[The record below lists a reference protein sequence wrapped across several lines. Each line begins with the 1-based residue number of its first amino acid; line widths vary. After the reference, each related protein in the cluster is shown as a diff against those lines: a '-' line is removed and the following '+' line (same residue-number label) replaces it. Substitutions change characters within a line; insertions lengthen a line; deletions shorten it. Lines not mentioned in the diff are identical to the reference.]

1 MDNVHLPIRVDRREQ
16 GKIIQRIERLEGVEL
31 EFTDLDVGD
40 YLLPNGVVVERK
52 SATDMV
58 LSVVDKT
65 LWENAAK
72 LKANHSQVVY
82 IVEGDLYEP
91 RFHQQ
96 ALDIHRALAHLTI
109 ALGISVLPS
118 PDADNSGML
127 IYLLGLNAQME
138 PDPADRPTKP
148 DTRRKAA
155 EFIVSGLPGVEADTA
170 RDLLRDLGSVR
181 DIINAD
187 AATLAQTD
195 GLDAERAER
204 IESVVTYG
212 SRTT

>member
-1 MDNVHLPIRVDRREQ
+1 MENVHLPIRVDNREQ

-40 YLLPNGVVVERK
+40 YELPNGVVVERK

-58 LSVVDKT
+58 LSVVDQT

-72 LKANHSQVVY
+72 LKANHDQVVY

-109 ALGISVLPS
+109 ALGVSVLPS

-127 IYLLGLNAQME
+127 IYLLGLNAQLE
-138 PDPADRPTKP
+138 PDATARPTRP
-148 DTRRKAA
+148 DKRRAAA
-155 EFIVSGLPGVEADTA
+155 EFIVSGLPGVEPDQA
-170 RDLLRDLGSVR
+170 REMLRQLGSVR
-181 DIINAD
+181 DIVNANAD
-187 AATLAQTD
+187 TLAGIEGID
-195 GLDAERAER
+195 EERAQR

-212 SRTT
+212 SRNH

>member
-1 MDNVHLPIRVDRREQ
+1 MENVHLPIRADRREQ

-65 LWENAAK
+65 LWESAAK
-72 LKANHSQVVY
+72 LKANYQQVVY

-118 PDADNSGML
+118 SDADNSGML
-127 IYLLGLNAQME
+127 IYLLGLNAQIE
-138 PDPADRPTKP
+138 PDPSDRPTKP

-155 EFIVSGLPGVEADTA
+155 EFIVSGLPGVEADQA
-170 RDLLRDLGSVR
+170 RDLLRDIGSVR

-187 AATLAQTD
+187 AATLAQAD

-212 SRTT
+212 SRTS